1 MTEAEKMVAGFGGQ
15 MRQQA
20 LAMAENIVAMQ
31 KALELSRADIEK
43 QPPYL
48 VENIGDRNPH
58 QVMRENKAWIGFNN
72 LARAHANLVKEL
84 NELIGA
90 VDADDDG
97 TDPLAELMGQVNA

>member
-20 LAMAENIVAMQ
+20 LAMAENIIAMQ
-31 KALELSRADIEK
+31 KAMELSRADVEK
-43 QPPYL
+43 QPPYI
-48 VENIGDRNPH
+48 VEVVGERNPH
-58 QVMRENKAWIGFNN
+58 EVRRENKAWIGFNN

>member
-20 LAMAENIVAMQ
+20 LAIAENIVAMQ
-31 KALELSRADIEK
+31 RAMELSRSDVEK
-43 QPPYL
+43 QPPYV
-48 VENIGDRNPH
+48 VEVVGIHPH
-58 QVMRENKAWIGFNN
+58 EVMRENKAWIGFNN

>member
-1 MTEAEKMVAGFGGQ
+1 MTEAEKMVSGFGGQ

-20 LAMAENIVAMQ
+20 LAIAENIVAMQ
-31 KALELSRADIEK
+31 RAMELSRADVEK
-43 QPPYL
+43 QPPYV
-48 VENIGDRNPH
+48 VEVVGIHPH
-58 QVMRENKAWIGFNN
+58 EVMRENKAWIGFNN